1 MRSAP
6 FILTILCLCAA
17 LPLVSRGQSCTNPP
31 PTEIQNFEMQPDAV
45 IVKGVGQIGSIST
58 EYGTLVVR
66 CKESDNVTTGQKQ
79 YAIAI
84 AIESGQSKMLL
95 FVDYDELDALI
106 HGLDYLSK
114 VTYDITTMPAFDAI
128 ITTRSGF
135 RAGASSERRQ
145 GSIQLFLQFDTS
157 SPTYRVPLSPD
168 QFAQFQSLIS
178 QAKTAL
184 DTARSKNQGS

>member
-1 MRSAP
+1 
-6 FILTILCLCAA
+6 
-17 LPLVSRGQSCTNPP
+17 
-31 PTEIQNFEMQPDAV
+31 MQPDAV

-84 AIESGQSKMLL
+84 AIESNQAKMLL

-106 HGLDYLSK
+106 HGLDFLSK
-114 VTYDITTMPAFDAI
+114 VTYDVTTMPAFDAT

-135 RAGASSERRQ
+135 RAGANSERRQ
-145 GSIQLFLQFDTS
+145 GSIQLFLQFDE
-157 SPTYRVPLSPD
+157 PATYRIPLSPD
-168 QFAQFQSLIS
+168 QFAQFQSLVS